1 MHGIKTLTVKTI
13 TVYTVHCDPRWLG
26 RNVTSPRTEFIFS
39 LWYVRHRHDP
49 AMAPSR
55 TTAAK
60 LHNTSLLQ
68 LGEFV
73 QKVIE
78 RPHVFFVADA
88 TVSAQSLSATKKL
101 YDIAKKSEPAPFSPF
116 PELLIEGFDHEQVW
130 EEIAM
135 QNQPLLG
142 YVVEQLDS
150 FVAAAER
157 DSKNSNGDMVKED
170 VDDDEILIGDDE
182 ILMGDDGVFDEE
194 QEDTDDGEANGSRF
208 IDDEAEDGEDENI
221 DDFGL
226 DEMDDDAIELSAF
239 EGNLRK
245 RELATDSEGNLEDE
259 EDDDGD
265 GDDDDDDD
273 DENLDD
279 PDLER
284 SSTSKRPARTSQVD
298 DAFFNLD
305 EFNDWSERQ
314 EERDMMSEDD
324 QEEDENEDDDI
335 DLDED
340 PDKIE
345 DEDMDDTN
353 ANDVMFSD
361 FFEAPARPHG
371 GVGKR
376 NNKKSIHFST
386 EHYAGKRTDRKE
398 MDVRE
403 QDQEE
408 EQATRVSNLF
418 AKDEDEDEA
427 DASKSAHEKNME
439 RIKREIEALE
449 SANVGEKDWTLGGE
463 ASSKARP
470 LNSLLE
476 EDLEFEHVV
485 KPVPVI
491 TQETTETLEEMIK
504 RRILDNAF
512 NDVERKAD
520 PTFRPYLPSKRVE
533 LSDEKSKKSLA
544 EIYEDDYVK
553 ETTVGGIANEKDK
566 ALKKEHQEIDN
577 MFRDLCQKLD
587 ALSNF
592 HYTPKPPKPE
602 IAVISDAPA
611 ISMEEV
617 IPVNVSDATLLAP
630 EEVYDKKG
638 LVKGETEMD
647 QAERKRQRAA
657 MKRAKKNELVLKA
670 KARKVAEKMNPALA
684 ERQKKEK
691 AVATLAGQKNVTF
704 IDKDG
709 NKRPANKKKGAQE
722 DKKASKLKL

>member
-1 MHGIKTLTVKTI
+1 MPLPTFA
-13 TVYTVHCDPRWLG
+13 
-26 RNVTSPRTEFIFS
+26 S
-39 LWYVRHRHDP
+39 
-49 AMAPSR
+49 
-55 TTAAK
+55 
-60 LHNTSLLQ
+60 
-68 LGEFV
+68 
-73 QKVIE
+73 
-78 RPHVFFVADA
+78 
-88 TVSAQSLSATKKL
+88 
-101 YDIAKKSEPAPFSPF
+101 AKKSEPAPFSPF

-194 QEDTDDGEANGSRF
+194 QEDTDDVEANGSRF

-265 GDDDDDDD
+265 GDDDNDDD

-353 ANDVMFSD
+353 ANGEFDFHPYSCIIKRCIPQCRCSNQSAYDTLPSDVMFSD
-361 FFEAPARPHG
+361 FFEAPARPHS

-485 KPVPVI
+485 KVKGTIYYYYYYYYGHTHLCVVQPVPVI

-504 RRILDNAF
+504 RRILDLTMLTIMLTIISNVGHTMKWTFTQNAF

>member
-1 MHGIKTLTVKTI
+1 
-13 TVYTVHCDPRWLG
+13 
-26 RNVTSPRTEFIFS
+26 
-39 LWYVRHRHDP
+39 
-49 AMAPSR
+49 
-55 TTAAK
+55 
-60 LHNTSLLQ
+60 
-68 LGEFV
+68 
-73 QKVIE
+73 
-78 RPHVFFVADA
+78 
-88 TVSAQSLSATKKL
+88 
-101 YDIAKKSEPAPFSPF
+101 
-116 PELLIEGFDHEQVW
+116 
-130 EEIAM
+130 
-135 QNQPLLG
+135 
-142 YVVEQLDS
+142 
-150 FVAAAER
+150 
-157 DSKNSNGDMVKED
+157 
-170 VDDDEILIGDDE
+170 
-182 ILMGDDGVFDEE
+182 
-194 QEDTDDGEANGSRF
+194 
-208 IDDEAEDGEDENI
+208 
-221 DDFGL
+221 
-226 DEMDDDAIELSAF
+226 
-239 EGNLRK
+239 
-245 RELATDSEGNLEDE
+245 
-259 EDDDGD
+259 
-265 GDDDDDDD
+265 
-273 DENLDD
+273 
-279 PDLER
+279 
-284 SSTSKRPARTSQVD
+284 
-298 DAFFNLD
+298 
-305 EFNDWSERQ
+305 
-314 EERDMMSEDD
+314 MSEDD

-353 ANDVMFSD
+353 DNDVMFSD

-376 NNKKSIHFST
+376 YNKKSIHFST

-398 MDVRE
+398 MDN
-403 QDQEE
+403 
-408 EQATRVSNLF
+408 QAGNRG
-418 AKDEDEDEA
+418 A
-427 DASKSAHEKNME
+427 
-439 RIKREIEALE
+439 
-449 SANVGEKDWTLGGE
+449 ANVGEKDWTLGGE

-544 EIYEDDYVK
+544 ENYEDDYVK

-566 ALKKEHQEIDN
+566 VLKKEHQEIDN

-638 LVKGETEMD
+638 L
-647 QAERKRQRAA
+647 
-657 MKRAKKNELVLKA
+657 
-670 KARKVAEKMNPALA
+670 
-684 ERQKKEK
+684 
-691 AVATLAGQKNVTF
+691 
-704 IDKDG
+704 
-709 NKRPANKKKGAQE
+709 
-722 DKKASKLKL
+722 